1 MKKNLSFAIIAMSIL
16 GLGGLT
22 SCQDEDLDVSN
33 AVLQERAFEQ
43 GFIKEFGKPSADQR
57 WDFYAQKMEK
67 LFGSTTRATM
77 AEDPVCTVTTGVEQK
92 YDIALIQ
99 DIVNTKLPAGVDNSN
114 QGQNTYTLRS
124 VGKFKI
130 SAVNYGGN
138 VETLDSW
145 KFHFG
150 ISYRKANGQRVNK
163 ELFSTQTI
171 RQEMSY
177 YTVPGS
183 NPPRY
188 YGNPELAA
196 EVELTYNTPFSFYME
211 YTRPNEQDHWIFY
224 SDEKPDPNGG
234 SISSSTGRADGDKYE
249 GPSTLLYSLEDLT
262 EDGTQEQIIVLG
274 FEDIWFPGGSSD
286 RDFNDVVLF
295 IEGTLPIA
303 SSKRFF
309 SEDLESF
316 DYDYNDVVFD
326 LTSSGIVLRAVG
338 GTLPVYLKILPKG
351 GNPENEND
359 WVTTGELHEV
369 MHVGNGNAKAEHKT
383 FKLGDKTLYSPIN
396 VGDAK
401 YGVKLEA
408 VRIPGIEWTGDKW
421 LTADDVTNF
430 ANSLSDS
437 KVGDVKLLVG
447 NPAEVLDKVDSTD
460 GIIEYQDV
468 GGVPAIWWGPVDIN
482 WMKEL
487 KKISLGYEY
496 FYGGAPEGG
505 SYWYEGGKH
514 PEYWYVFGAGDVGGD
529 KW

>member
-1 MKKNLSFAIIAMSIL
+1 MKKNLSFAIVAMAFL
-16 GLGGLT
+16 GSLT
-22 SCQDEDLDVSN
+22 SCQDEDFDVN
-33 AVLQERAFEQ
+33 TAVLQERAFEQ
-43 GFIKEFGKPSADQR
+43 GFIEEFGKPSADQR
-57 WDFYAQKMEK
+57 WDFYAQKMEN

-77 AEDPVCTVTTGVEQK
+77 AVDPVCKVTTEGVEQQ
-92 YDIALIQ
+92 YDFDLVQNIINQ
-99 DIVNTKLPAGVDNSN
+99 KLPAGKDNSN

-130 SAVNYGGN
+130 SAVNYGGS
-138 VETLDSW
+138 VETKEEW
-145 KFHFG
+145 NFHFG
-150 ISYRKANGQRVNK
+150 ISYRLANGERDTV
-163 ELFSTQTI
+163 ELFSTKTI
-171 RQEMSY
+171 RKEMSNY
-177 YTVPGS
+177 DAGH
-183 NPPRY
+183 NHY

-211 YTRPNEQDHWIFY
+211 YTRPAEQEHYIFY

-234 SISSSTGRADGDKYE
+234 SKPNGAKYE
-249 GPSTLLYSLEDLT
+249 GPSTLLYSLEKLT

-274 FEDIWFPGGSSD
+274 FEDIWFPGGTSD

-295 IEGTLPIA
+295 IEGSLPIA

-309 SEDLESF
+309 SEDLKSF

-326 LTSSGIVLRAVG
+326 LNSSGIVLRAVG

-351 GNPENEND
+351 GDPENEND
-359 WVTTGELHEV
+359 WVTTDELHEV
-369 MHVGNGNAKAEHKT
+369 MHAGNGNAKAEHKT

-408 VRIPGIEWTGDKW
+408 VRIPGIEWTGDQW

-430 ANSLSDS
+430 ANSLSTTG

-447 NPAEVLDKVDSTD
+447 NPAEVLDKVNSTD
-460 GIIEYQDV
+460 DIIEYQDM

-487 KKISLGYEY
+487 QKISLGYEY

-514 PEYWYVFGAGDVGGD
+514 PEYWYVFGANTGGD